1 MYYEGID
8 YHIRK
13 LPFPNLASESLLLSN
28 GDGSYVILL
37 NSRFPE
43 EVLRARLV
51 HELEHLRQDHL
62 HQPERPV
69 TEKEAE
75 AEGRPAPRTAQPP
88 QPGPQ
93 PTAMPAFVP
102 VPEPDYFRSWGRA
115 MRWVRELLEQ
125 EGPGEGAARSPDT
138 Y

>member
-1 MYYEGID
+1 MYYEGVD

-43 EVLRARLV
+43 EVLRLRLA
-51 HELEHLRQDHL
+51 HELEHLKQDHL

-69 TEKEAE
+69 RKPGARPMSRCRGWTISAPG
-75 AEGRPAPRTAQPP
+75 AGPCSGCRRCWSRRGRN
-88 QPGPQ
+88 
-93 PTAMPAFVP
+93 
-102 VPEPDYFRSWGRA
+102 E
-115 MRWVRELLEQ
+115 E
-125 EGPGEGAARSPDT
+125 
-138 Y
+138 

>member
-43 EVLRARLV
+43 EVLRARLA
-51 HELEHLRQDHL
+51 HELEHLQRDHL

-75 AEGRPAPRTAQPP
+75 AEGKPGLPAPQRTKPAEQPKP
-88 QPGPQ
+88 EAPC
-93 PTAMPAFVP
+93 PAYVP
-102 VPEPDYFRSWGRA
+102 VTGLDYFSSWSRA
-115 MRWVRELLEQ
+115 IHWVQEMLEQ
-125 EGPGEGAARSPDT
+125 GEHDI
-138 Y
+138 

>member
-1 MYYEGID
+1 MYYEGVD

-43 EVLRARLV
+43 EVLRLRLA
-51 HELEHLRQDHL
+51 H
-62 HQPERPV
+62 ERPV

-75 AEGRPAPRTAQPP
+75 AEGKPGGFAAPQRARTAAKPKP
-88 QPGPQ
+88 EAGC
-93 PTAMPAFVP
+93 PAYVP
-102 VPEPDYFRSWGRA
+102 VPGLDYFSSWGRA
-115 MRWVRELLEQ
+115 MQWVQEMLEQ
-125 EGPGEGAARSPDT
+125 TGKE
-138 Y
+138 

>member
-43 EVLRARLV
+43 EVLRARLA
-51 HELEHLRQDHL
+51 HELEHLQRDHL

-75 AEGRPAPRTAQPP
+75 AEGKPPLPVPPRAQAAQQPKEEAPCPNY
-88 QPGPQ
+88 
-93 PTAMPAFVP
+93 VP
-102 VPEPDYFRSWGRA
+102 VQGLDYFRSWGRA
-115 MRWVRELLEQ
+115 MRWVREMLEQ
-125 EGPGEGAARSPDT
+125 GQPEK
-138 Y
+138 

>member
-43 EVLRARLV
+43 EVLRARLT
-51 HELEHLRQDHL
+51 HELEHLKQDHL

-75 AEGRPAPRTAQPP
+75 AEGRPGVRAEARRADPKPEIPCPP
-88 QPGPQ
+88 Y
-93 PTAMPAFVP
+93 
-102 VPEPDYFRSWGRA
+102 VPEPGLDYFSSWGRA
-115 MRWVRELLEQ
+115 MLWVREMLGQEQ
-125 EGPGEGAARSPDT
+125 TGKG
-138 Y
+138 

>member
-1 MYYEGID
+1 MYYEGVD

-43 EVLRARLV
+43 EVLRLRLA
-51 HELEHLRQDHL
+51 HELEHLKQDHL

-75 AEGRPAPRTAQPP
+75 AEGKPGGFAVPQRTRTTAKPKPEAGCPAY
-88 QPGPQ
+88 
-93 PTAMPAFVP
+93 VP
-102 VPEPDYFRSWGRA
+102 VPGLDYFSSWGRA
-115 MRWVRELLEQ
+115 MQWVQEMLEQ
-125 EGPGEGAARSPDT
+125 EQTGKE
-138 Y
+138 